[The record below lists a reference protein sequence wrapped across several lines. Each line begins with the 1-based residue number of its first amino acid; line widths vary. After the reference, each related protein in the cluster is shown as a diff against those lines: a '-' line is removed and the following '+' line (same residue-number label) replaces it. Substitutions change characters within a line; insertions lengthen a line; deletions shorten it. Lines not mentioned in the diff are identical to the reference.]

1 MKILPLPQN
10 QLQEVLYELLT
21 NQTISVRQMMA
32 DTGILH
38 PKARILD
45 LRRIGLNIETE
56 MVKVRN
62 KYGRSAKFG
71 QWSIPQDEKEK
82 ATNLYLKLQSN
93 D

>member
-10 QLQEVLYELLT
+10 QLQEVLYKLLT

-45 LRRIGLNIETE
+45 LRRIGKSPQQIRQISQVRP
-56 MVKVRN
+56 MVHPSRRKR
-62 KYGRSAKFG
+62 KSHQPLFKTPI
-71 QWSIPQDEKEK
+71 Q
-82 ATNLYLKLQSN
+82 
-93 D
+93 